1 MAITFVPSAGDV
13 LMCDFNGFK
22 PPEMIKLRPVLIL
35 SPRSRR
41 AVPDTYMVVPTSRTP
56 PAPVE
61 GWHCQLKRGSY
72 PCFDPSVPIWAK
84 CDMVT
89 CVAAHRLDRVKAA
102 GRYNR
107 VQIRRDDLARVRQAL
122 LHALG
127 METWKEVEIVVEA
140 AVIQTTGELL

>member
-1 MAITFVPSAGDV
+1 MAITFVPSVGDV

-22 PPEMIKLRPVLIL
+22 PPEMIKVRPVLIL

-41 AVPDTYMVVPTSRTP
+41 AVPDTYVVVPTSTTP

-72 PCFDPSVPIWAK
+72 ACSDQSVPIWAK
-84 CDMVT
+84 CNMVT
-89 CVAAHRLDRVKAA
+89 CVAAHRLDRMKVA

-107 VQIRRDDLARVRQAL
+107 VQIRRDDLARVRQAV

-127 METWKEVEIVVEA
+127 METWKEAEIVVEVSVA
-140 AVIQTTGELL
+140 QATTKLS